1 MTRPCAEVAS
11 VPRRGFTIL
20 RTFLDFLM
28 RKMKSKEKCI
38 FPEKADDIEKGRVVR
53 PFFCLMG
60 WYQLPNRFCALM

>member
-1 MTRPCAEVAS
+1 MKAFL
-11 VPRRGFTIL
+11 PRQTAFALVNR
-20 RTFLDFLM
+20 R
-28 RKMKSKEKCI
+28 KSKERCI

>member
-1 MTRPCAEVAS
+1 
-11 VPRRGFTIL
+11 
-20 RTFLDFLM
+20 
-28 RKMKSKEKCI
+28 MKSKEKCI